1 MPVDG
6 IGTQRIADISVNN
19 VQGNGGGAALGN
31 VMNTLSVASG
41 KAVTPAGPTVTEW
54 DSAGRS
60 YAFTPYYANTGNKM
74 AYLETRSPSGVVSHM
89 SLKQEQLDAYCSRK
103 GISVPNLQYS

>member
-1 MPVDG
+1 MPADG
-6 IGTQRIADISVNN
+6 YRYAADCGYFRKQRT
-19 VQGNGGGAALGN
+19 GKRRRCGLGKRQR
-31 VMNTLSVASG
+31 TRSVASG
-41 KAVTPAGPTVTEW
+41 KAVTPAGPTVTER

-89 SLKQEQLDAYCSRK
+89 PLKQELLDAYCSRK
-103 GISVPNLQYS
+103 GISVPNLYS